1 MDERVPFSLV
11 LTIPLSDPPE
21 NKYNLFRIRLRP
33 AAVPPARPSRHRRA
47 RRRAARGAAQRR
59 RLAVAVGRARPRAQ
73 GREVRD
79 RDDGR
84 GVEDWR
90 VRGEGGGLEG
100 GVGGGLVGGGF
111 VGGGGGGGGGG
122 LEEEEEEK
130 RRGNGNERG
139 RFLSFVS
146 PLEENAC
153 LNRLFISFISFRMF
167 LFANRC
173 CLVDEERE

>member
-1 MDERVPFSLV
+1 MDKRVPFSLV

-90 VRGEGGGLEG
+90 VRGEGGG
-100 GVGGGLVGGGF
+100 V
-111 VGGGGGGGGGG
+111 
-122 LEEEEEEK
+122 EEEEEEK

>member
-1 MDERVPFSLV
+1 MDKRVPFSLV

-47 RRRAARGAAQRR
+47 RRRTARGAAQRR

-90 VRGEGGGLEG
+90 VRGGG
-100 GVGGGLVGGGF
+100 GVGGRGGG
-111 VGGGGGGGGGG
+111 
-122 LEEEEEEK
+122 EEK
-130 RRGNGNERG
+130 RERKRERVILVF
-139 RFLSFVS
+139 RF

>member
-1 MDERVPFSLV
+1 MDKRVPFSLV

-90 VRGEGGGLEG
+90 VRGEGGG
-100 GVGGGLVGGGF
+100 
-111 VGGGGGGGGGG
+111 GGGGRAAGPP